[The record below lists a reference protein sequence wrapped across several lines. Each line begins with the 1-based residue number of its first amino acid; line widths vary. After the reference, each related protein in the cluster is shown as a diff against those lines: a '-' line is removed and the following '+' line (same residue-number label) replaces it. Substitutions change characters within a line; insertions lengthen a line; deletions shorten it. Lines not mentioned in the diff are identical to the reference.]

1 MIHRSILLILC
12 TFVTS
17 VVAEPVKVGAI
28 FPLTGT
34 VAPWGE
40 QLRVGLSTAN
50 EVQEN
55 QFSITYEDEGP
66 CVGQNAVT
74 AYRKLMSHRDI
85 KVIFLGC
92 LSGAEAIAPIAAKDN
107 ILLLSLGLLNESSL
121 NSGANLVDLA
131 TEIGI
136 EGDSLAKFVA
146 RENSQRI
153 AGLFFADSFGAEFS
167 KVVSKNLTANGTTLL
182 AQDDADAQAQ
192 SFQPLI
198 LRWKNLG
205 VDLLIT
211 SLSDR
216 QQLTLY
222 KEMEQLKFRP
232 KVFST
237 YSLEAYAPPEKER
250 KYFEGIKYTHPVNDF
265 ENSSETVAFL
275 KKLSEHQS
283 SGVKSNINA
292 LFAYDGIK
300 FLKNAISK
308 CGDTN
313 PKCLYKFFLD
323 LGHQHGVSG
332 EMRFEKS
339 GALTRPYGLKIV
351 RSGEFQWLERT
362 VLNQGR

>member
-1 MIHRSILLILC
+1 MIYRSILLVLCIL
-12 TFVTS
+12 VTS
-17 VVAEPVKVGAI
+17 VVAEPVRVGAI

-40 QLRVGLSTAN
+40 QLRIGLSTAN
-50 EVQEN
+50 EVQGN
-55 QFSITYEDEGP
+55 KFSVSYEDEGP

-74 AYRKLMSHRDI
+74 AYRKLMNQNDVKI
-85 KVIFLGC
+85 IFLGC

-107 ILLLSLGLLNESSL
+107 VLLLSLGLLNESVLS
-121 NSGANLVDLA
+121 SGAKLVNLA

-136 EGDSLAKFVA
+136 EGDYLAKFAA
-146 RENSQRI
+146 RENPLRI

-167 KVVSKNLTANGTTLL
+167 KVVSRNLKAKGTALL

-198 LRWKNLG
+198 LRWKSLG
-205 VDLLIT
+205 IDLLIT

-232 KVFST
+232 KVLST
-237 YSLEAYAPPEKER
+237 YSLEAYAPHEKER
-250 KYFEGIKYTHPVNDF
+250 KYFESIKYTHPVNDS
-265 ENSSETVAFL
+265 ENSQETIAYQN
-275 KKLSEHQS
+275 KLAEHQS
-283 SGVKSNINA
+283 AGARSNINA

-300 FLKNAISK
+300 FLKDAISQ
-308 CGDTN
+308 CHGTDSN
-313 PKCLYKFFLD
+313 CLYKYFLN

-351 RSGEFQWLERT
+351 KSGEFHWLERT
-362 VLNQGR
+362 VLQQGG